1 VEVRPWR
8 VALAAVDEVGEKRG
22 RGRNK
27 NMSGIAV
34 TLTDG
39 DEEVFVARVAFAR
52 RNSRH
57 PEADFAEQLEAET
70 DLCHVARDGDW
81 RSGGAETACGLFI
94 DEPPCCE
101 SYDQQPPACGRPRC
115 PECLMNVRE
124 EDGE

>member
-1 VEVRPWR
+1 VTAATET
-8 VALAAVDEVGEKRG
+8 LAAD
-22 RGRNK
+22 
-27 NMSGIAV
+27 
-34 TLTDG
+34 
-39 DEEVFVARVAFAR
+39 
-52 RNSRH
+52 H
-57 PEADFAEQLEAET
+57 PVLRDS

-124 EDGE
+124 EDGG